1 MRLRRLLSAT
11 LLALV
16 PLALVPFAQPAEVSA
31 QAKEVTGVFTINKTP
46 APLTNAYA
54 FARRSGSG
62 ADNGVLLLF
71 TSAPVPPDAI
81 RGYMNNSW
89 WNTKALA
96 GELTAIEVIVS
107 IPEHL
112 QEARAAGGKRNCC
125 QVNFYDKRIITED
138 KGLSISGTQ
147 ALTLT
152 QAPAGRI
159 AGRIMLPETKNA
171 PNFGNGTTLAYDLTF
186 DTKLLTAP
194 SFRGPWAD

>member
-1 MRLRRLLSAT
+1 MRVRYLLPAV

-16 PLALVPFAQPAEVSA
+16 PLAQPHDVLA
-31 QAKEVTGVFTINKTP
+31 QAKEVTGTFTIDK
-46 APLTNAYA
+46 APVTLTNAYA
-54 FARRSGSG
+54 FARRSGAG
-62 ADNGVLLLF
+62 DDQGVLLLL
-71 TSAPVPPDAI
+71 TSAPVPAEAI
-81 RGYMNNSW
+81 RGYMNNSY

-96 GELTAIEVIVS
+96 GELTALEVII
-107 IPEHL
+107 IP
-112 QEARAAGGKRNCC
+112 QQRDAAREPGGRRNCC

-138 KGLSISGTQ
+138 RGLSISGTQ
-147 ALTLT
+147 TLTLT

-159 AGRIMLPETKNA
+159 AGRVVLAETKNA